1 MVCLLISGR
10 DQVYGGQQAG
20 MPPMMAK
27 PMQQQQQQ
35 QRSKNYPFPTNRQ
48 HNPGKPVPTG
58 RQDKTKESKEMS
70 KAILYQ
76 QPYYN
81 VPVVYMAL
89 SSMPFQGPKKS
100 RFPGPTHSNGL
111 RNGYVFIIYL

>member
-1 MVCLLISGR
+1 LDPVLDPDPHQKVTDPQHWPACEFLDV

-27 PMQQQQQQ
+27 PMQQQQQQQ

-70 KAILYQ
+70 
-76 QPYYN
+76 
-81 VPVVYMAL
+81 
-89 SSMPFQGPKKS
+89 G
-100 RFPGPTHSNGL
+100 
-111 RNGYVFIIYL
+111 

>member
-1 MVCLLISGR
+1 VNFWTW

-27 PMQQQQQQ
+27 PMQQQQ

-70 KAILYQ
+70 
-76 QPYYN
+76 
-81 VPVVYMAL
+81 V
-89 SSMPFQGPKKS
+89 
-100 RFPGPTHSNGL
+100 
-111 RNGYVFIIYL
+111 